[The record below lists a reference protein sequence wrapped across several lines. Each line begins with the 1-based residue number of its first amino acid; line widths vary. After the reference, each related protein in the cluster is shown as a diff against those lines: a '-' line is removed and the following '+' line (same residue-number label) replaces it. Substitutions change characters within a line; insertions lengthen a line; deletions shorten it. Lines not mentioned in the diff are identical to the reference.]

1 MADPMEVADP
11 MVAALLRPEAYDHPT
26 AAITLLETHISWV
39 VLTGPWAYKIR
50 KPVNFG
56 FVDFSTAALRQHDAE
71 EELRLNR
78 RLAPELYRDLVTIH
92 GPAERAS
99 LQGDGPPLDTAVR
112 MRQFPQEALLA
123 ACLPQL
129 AADPARG
136 ERLIAGLAADL
147 AAFHAAAA
155 QVAAGDSWGTAAA
168 VAEPALA
175 NLAVLERCLGA
186 ERIAPLRRWTEAEAG
201 RLALWFNRRRA
212 DGHIRE
218 CHGDLHL
225 GNMVLLEGRITVFDC
240 LEFSPTLRWIDPI
253 SDLAFL
259 AMDLSQRGQPGLAR
273 LLLNRWLDASGDW
286 EGLRGWRWYTTYRAL
301 VRAKVTALRL
311 EQLAPAGSG
320 PAAEQAAALRGE
332 LRGELEGYLAAAVGF
347 SGAGQAIPAPA
358 LVITQGVSGSGKSH
372 LARRL
377 CGRFGWL
384 QLRSDV
390 ERRRLWQADRYAPER
405 SAALYRSHLP
415 ACADAAL
422 AGGWSVLVD
431 ATFLRRRQRRRLAAL
446 ARLRRVRFALVH
458 CRVGQALALRR
469 LEARRQAGGDP
480 SEADAAVLRA
490 QWSSNEEPGPD
501 ERDRVL
507 TVEAGDQGAGDQA
520 AGEQERLAA
529 ALAALLAG

>member
-1 MADPMEVADP
+1 ML
-11 MVAALLRPEAYDHPT
+11 AALLRPEAYDHPT
-26 AAITLLETHISWV
+26 GAITVLETHISWV
-39 VLTGPWAYKIR
+39 LLTGAWAYKIR
-50 KPVNFG
+50 KPVNLG
-56 FVDFSTAALRQHDAE
+56 FVNFSTAELRRHFGE

-99 LQGDGPPLDTAVR
+99 FHGDGPPLDTAVR

-123 ACLPQL
+123 TCLPQL
-129 AADPARG
+129 AAEPARLAG
-136 ERLIAGLAADL
+136 LVERLAADL

-155 QVAAGDSWGTAAA
+155 RAPAGSPWGGAGP

-175 NLAVLERCLGA
+175 NVEVLERCLGP
-186 ERIAPLRRWTEAEAG
+186 ERIAPLRRWTEAEAQ
-201 RLALWFNRRRA
+201 RLAPWFHQRRA
-212 DGHIRE
+212 AGRIRE

-225 GNMVLLEGRITVFDC
+225 GNMALLADRITVFDC
-240 LEFSPTLRWIDPI
+240 LEFSPALRWIDPI

-273 LLLNRWLDASGDW
+273 RLLNRWLDASGDW
-286 EGLRGWRWYTTYRAL
+286 EGLRAWRWYSTYRAL
-301 VRAKVTALRL
+301 VRAKVAALRL
-311 EQLAPAGSG
+311 EQLGAAAAD
-320 PAAEQAAALRGE
+320 PAAHPDPGLRAE
-332 LRGELEGYLAAAVGF
+332 LEAGLEGYLAAALGF
-347 SGAGQAIPAPA
+347 SGAGQEAPAPA

-377 CGRFGWL
+377 CEQFGWL

-390 ERRRLWQADRYAPER
+390 ERLRLWQADRYAPER
-405 SAALYRSHLP
+405 SAALYRRHLP

-446 ARLRRVRFALVH
+446 ARLRGARFAVLE
-458 CRVGQALALRR
+458 CRVGQAEALRR
-469 LEARRQAGGDP
+469 LEARRCAGGDP
-480 SEADAAVLRA
+480 SEADAAVLLA
-490 QWSSNEEPGPD
+490 QWPRNETPGPD
-501 ERDRVL
+501 ERDRVI
-507 TVEAGDQGAGDQA
+507 TVEGGDA
-520 AGEQERLAA
+520 AGVAA